1 MLCIKHKSKSLISA
15 PHSLKFTRCRRL
27 AMYHLRE
34 YGPHKA
40 AEARRG
46 YGDLSRDALQD
57 ILFAFTLEDYDG
69 RLDTSRTDLIG
80 LVGDLPKGEGGVIVD
95 PKDVLL
101 HTEVAWLET
110 EALRALVSTFEAR
123 ARSGTGLTAATP
135 RAELERRWGVLVA
148 ASPPE
153 GDQPVGLRAFLN
165 ADHYLTTDTIA
176 QYDRYLRDLQG
187 LGNVAP
193 SVVVVSLDG
202 FVDWVTRT
210 LQERAVPHERTLFCV
225 SDVIA
230 GYRGHHWFAVWVD
243 FTRGST
249 GRVRSRTDRGAEPTE
264 QPDREADSRHSRR
277 TRRKPSD

>member
-1 MLCIKHKSKSLISA
+1 
-15 PHSLKFTRCRRL
+15 
-27 AMYHLRE
+27 
-34 YGPHKA
+34 
-40 AEARRG
+40 
-46 YGDLSRDALQD
+46 
-57 ILFAFTLEDYDG
+57 
-69 RLDTSRTDLIG
+69 
-80 LVGDLPKGEGGVIVD
+80 V
-95 PKDVLL
+95 
-101 HTEVAWLET
+101 
-110 EALRALVSTFEAR
+110 
-123 ARSGTGLTAATP
+123 
-135 RAELERRWGVLVA
+135 ELERRWGVLVVA
-148 ASPPE
+148 GPPE

-176 QYDRYLRDLQG
+176 QYDRYLRDLQV

-264 QPDREADSRHSRR
+264 QPEREADSRGARR
-277 TRRKPSD
+277 TWRKPSDQPSLGWLLRHSSSADTQQRQFASFLGCTAGACASLSPIHGV

>member
-1 MLCIKHKSKSLISA
+1 VTTKTPRH
-15 PHSLKFTRCRRL
+15 
-27 AMYHLRE
+27 
-34 YGPHKA
+34 
-40 AEARRG
+40 
-46 YGDLSRDALQD
+46 ALQD

-69 RLDTSRTDLIG
+69 RLGTSRADLIG

-110 EALRALVSTFEAR
+110 RALRALVSAG
-123 ARSGTGLTAATP
+123 SGTGLTAATP
-135 RAELERRWGVLVA
+135 RAELERRWGVQVA

-187 LGNVAP
+187 PGNVAP

-210 LQERAVPHERTLFCV
+210 LREREVPHERTLFCV

-230 GYRGHHWFAVWVD
+230 GYRGHHWFAVCVD

-249 GRVRSRTDRGAEPTE
+249 GGVRSRTDRGAEATE
-264 QPDREADSRHSRR
+264 QPDQEANSRP
-277 TRRKPSD
+277 TRRRRR